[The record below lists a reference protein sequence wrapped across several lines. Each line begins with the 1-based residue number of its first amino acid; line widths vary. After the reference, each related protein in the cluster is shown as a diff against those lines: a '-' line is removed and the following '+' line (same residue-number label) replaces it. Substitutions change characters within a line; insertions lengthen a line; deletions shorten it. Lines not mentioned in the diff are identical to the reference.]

1 MRQSLRKTLLWQGV
15 ALLLYLAGMVLFLV
29 VAVNVFLAPPAN
41 SVANLT
47 TGDMGVI
54 GMSLLLIVAG
64 RVIGWKYGGEANTV
78 GTTIQGIRH
87 QKPEQSTLEEL
98 GYQMPLEETD
108 TGDAAMAY
116 DDGEVCTQC
125 PECGTQNDPQFQY
138 CSNCSSQLPES

>member
-29 VAVNVFLAPPAN
+29 VAVSVFLSPPAN

-47 TGDMGVI
+47 TGDMVVI
-54 GMSLLLIVAG
+54 GVSLLLIVAG
-64 RVIGWKYGGEANTV
+64 RVIGWKYGGEVNTV

-98 GYQMPLEETD
+98 GYQMPPEETD
-108 TGDAAMAY
+108 TADSTTTY
-116 DDGEVCTQC
+116 EDGKLYIQC

-138 CSNCSSQLPES
+138 CSNCSSQLPE